1 MGIAIR
7 LRDITFRYD
16 GAKENVLEHVD
27 LDIAYGE
34 LVLLS
39 GLSGE
44 GKSTLLSIINGVIP
58 FVNGGKCTG
67 KVEIDGRDVTGQKIS
82 ARAARVGTV
91 LQNADE
97 QIIYDFVADE
107 IAFGCENCQLP
118 PAEIEERI
126 ARCTR
131 LLELDPAARTRT
143 LAGG

>member
-1 MGIAIR
+1 MGVAIR

-16 GAKENVLEHVD
+16 GAKENVLEHID

-67 KVEIDGRDVTGQKIS
+67 TVEIDGRDLTRQSRPGGHCAAKCR
-82 ARAARVGTV
+82 RADH
-91 LQNADE
+91 L
-97 QIIYDFVADE
+97 
-107 IAFGCENCQLP
+107 
-118 PAEIEERI
+118 
-126 ARCTR
+126 R
-131 LLELDPAARTRT
+131 LC
-143 LAGG
+143 GGRDRLWL